1 MLCEHSTVWNNFI
14 GIITAARWHPGTG
27 IAACGYY
34 YRKTEHIF
42 DARGMFIGLQK
53 EYSETIE
60 ETIRNFWKRMS
71 EKGS

>member
-1 MLCEHSTVWNNFI
+1 MLCEHSIVWNNFI

-42 DARGMFIGLQK
+42 GVRGTLIGQ
-53 EYSETIE
+53 
-60 ETIRNFWKRMS
+60 
-71 EKGS
+71 